1 MYDQQSINL
10 HEILTYW
17 GFSDA
22 KLIKHFHLDSPRI
35 VAKIENENRHY
46 ILKGIHMLPLLCST
60 KRLNKCRA
68 GALGDQPG

>member
-1 MYDQQSINL
+1 MYDPQSLNL

-46 ILKGIHMLPLLCST
+46 ILKGIPDT
-60 KRLNKCRA
+60 
-68 GALGDQPG
+68 